1 MCVLQLEEEL
11 AVFFFFPVFFFSR
24 RGSYLLNFWTV
35 DNELDFSYIAPRLT
49 T

>member
-11 AVFFFFPVFFFSR
+11 ALFFFLFFFFSR

-35 DNELDFSYIAPRLT
+35 DNKLDFSYIAPRLT